1 MNSSQW
7 TRRGVTLIEL
17 LIVVAIVVI
26 LGATVPMLTSGVVV
40 ERQMYNTAAQLQQ
53 DLLLVQ
59 NMAITHSSGGPRTP
73 TPLVEDKTWFT
84 MRLYLSSNAFA
95 YQTTEGAAALPA
107 SSPVPGNGITV
118 RSMSSTFGFPA
129 FFGNPASVA
138 SVTIGPTGSSAG
150 VTTGYVHVVFDN
162 QGLAYWS
169 ANGAS
174 FTQTTGSIM
183 ITNSSASKRIQVT
196 VSVIGRVSI
205 AWVPGYR

>member
-59 NMAITHSSGGPRTP
+59 NMAVTHSSGGPPGGSPRY
-73 TPLVEDKTWFT
+73 L
-84 MRLYLSSNAFA
+84 MRLYLGDNAFA
-95 YQTTEGAAALPA
+95 YETTETYSAPTPSVPSP
-107 SSPVPGNGITV
+107 SSGIVMRRMTSV
-118 RSMSSTFGFPA
+118 FGFPA
-129 FFGNPASVA
+129 FFGKTSPA
-138 SVTIGPTGSSAG
+138 SVTIGSS
-150 VTTGYVHVVFDN
+150 TTATSGYVDIVFDN
-162 QGLAYWS
+162 QGLPYWS
-169 ANGAS
+169 VDDGMSWTSAGTKGSVMIVNGS
-174 FTQTTGSIM
+174 L
-183 ITNSSASKRIQVT
+183 SKQMRVD

-205 AWVPGYR
+205 AWVKR